1 MITANSSVNSTNR
14 IPELDVLRGFAAI
27 VVMIYHYTVVFSSM
41 VDHIDYRVYVPYGVY
56 AVHLFFIISGFV
68 ISMTLEHTHRP
79 MDFVVSRFSRLYP
92 VFWVAVLLTQ
102 SVVWLSPHTEFSVSW
117 RDALA
122 NLTMVAEVFHAPL
135 VDNVYWSLVIE
146 LIFYIIIFFIW
157 RYGLLPKIEFLVIP
171 WCLFQILAAY
181 SYSFIG
187 YQCPQVITVALL
199 LKYAHL
205 FMAGILFY
213 RLRTIGENISTL
225 LLIVAC
231 LCTEFLVQG
240 SSAGIFCVGFF
251 IIFYFLV
258 RNKLNVIA
266 IKPLIFIGSIS
277 YSLYLI
283 HQNIGFEIMLRM
295 KDYPKIVQLIV
306 ASLAV
311 ILLSWGLR
319 VTVEIP
325 SMRWVRSLYKRVYR
339 SQI

>member
-1 MITANSSVNSTNR
+1 MSSINSSVAANNR

-27 VVMIYHYTVVFSSM
+27 AVMIYHYTVVYSSM
-41 VDHIDYRVYVPYGVY
+41 VNHTDYRIYVPYGVY
-56 AVHLFFIISGFV
+56 AVHFFFIISGFV
-68 ISMTLEHTHRP
+68 ISMTLEHTKRP

-102 SVVWLSPHTEFSVSW
+102 SVVWLSPQAEFSVSW
-117 RDALA
+117 RAALV
-122 NLTMVAEVFHAPL
+122 NLTMVAEVFHFPL

-146 LIFYIIIFFIW
+146 LIFYTIIFFIW
-157 RYGLLPKIEFLVIP
+157 RFGFLSKIEFLVIP
-171 WCLFQILAAY
+171 WCLSQILAAY
-181 SYSFIG
+181 SYSFFG
-187 YQCPQVITVALL
+187 YQFPQVIMVALL

-213 RLRTIGENISTL
+213 RLRTIGGNISTL

-240 SSAGIFCVGFF
+240 SSAGSFCVGFF

-258 RNKLNVIA
+258 RNRLHVIA
-266 IKPLIFIGSIS
+266 VKPLIFIGSIS

-295 KDYPKIVQLIV
+295 KDYPKLVQLLV
-306 ASLAV
+306 ASIAV

-319 VTVEIP
+319 VAVEIP
-325 SMRWVRSLYKRVYR
+325 SMRWIRSLYRRVYP
-339 SQI
+339 I